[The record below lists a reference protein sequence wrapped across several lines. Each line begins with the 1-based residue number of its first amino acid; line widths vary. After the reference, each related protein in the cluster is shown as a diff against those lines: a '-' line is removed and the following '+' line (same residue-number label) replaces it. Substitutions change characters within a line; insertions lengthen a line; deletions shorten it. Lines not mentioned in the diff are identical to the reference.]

1 VNTEA
6 EAVAQ
11 IVTDARRG
19 VVVELDDDAGA
30 ASQVFTVATPQG
42 WDREFFTIEP
52 SLPAP
57 LGARGEVCVHNAV
70 SFAAAVRQ
78 RELPDVPPVV
88 YADESTLSLVAVL
101 NDDQNATTG
110 WRDYRVRLGL
120 RRSPE
125 WEAWRAVD
133 RATTDGRL
141 LGQEAFAEF
150 VEDHLADII
159 DPTAADMLELAQT
172 FHATVSSN
180 FRQGAR
186 LRDGRR
192 QFAFEEDIDAKAGES
207 GEMVIPGTV
216 RLRVRLFVGGGPTE
230 TTARLRWRLREAKLS
245 LGFKLDG
252 ADDLERVEF
261 GQSIVAGVE
270 DVLSLV
276 ALAGVA
282 PPAATA
288 RIPAFR
294 VDS

>member
-6 EAVAQ
+6 EAVAEIATQ
-11 IVTDARRG
+11 
-19 VVVELDDDAGA
+19 A
-30 ASQVFTVATPQG
+30 A
-42 WDREFFTIEP
+42 
-52 SLPAP
+52 
-57 LGARGEVCVHNAV
+57 LGHPVSRGEVCLHNAV

-78 RELPDVPPVV
+78 REHPDVPPVV
-88 YADESTLSLVAVL
+88 YADESNLSLVAIL
-101 NDDQNATTG
+101 NDDQGTTPG

-133 RATTDGRL
+133 RATNDGRL

-216 RLRVRLFVGGGPTE
+216 RLRVRLFVGGGPVE

-282 PPAATA
+282 PPAAAA
-288 RIPAFR
+288 RMPAFR